1 MNKLID
7 DFLTPGT
14 NRGIY
19 YGGMFQKPSHDGVIE
34 VLNPATAHVFTTVPD
49 ATATDVQAA
58 VTAARCAFDDW
69 SELDPLDRS
78 RHLHAFADI
87 LRANMS
93 SLALLESTITG
104 RSIREMNAQMARIP
118 EWLEYFASI
127 AIGLEGESNVV
138 KGGYVTM
145 THYEPL
151 GPVALLTPWNHPI
164 LILVKKLAAA
174 LAAGNTCVIKPSEL
188 APVSSLVLAALATEA
203 GLPDGV
209 VNVVT
214 GGPGTGAALCAADD
228 IHYIDLTG
236 GTATGRKVASL
247 AGERLIRTTMELGG
261 KTPII
266 VCEDADIEGAIAGTL
281 FSAFVASGQT
291 CVSGARFLVHD
302 KIYDRF
308 VAGIAARAEQITIGD
323 PMDEATQMGPVI
335 SQKSKDRCMSMIA
348 QAKADGAKMVAGAG
362 SLELSD
368 PFSNGFYVRPTVF
381 KDVEPHHELF
391 LEEVFGPVISITRF
405 SDDDEAMEMAN
416 TGTFGL
422 GVSIWS
428 RDIARAHRLSL
439 KVRGGVVWL
448 NDHHRNDPRSVWG
461 GVRDSGFGKENGWD
475 ALRAYLTKKSVIVRT
490 AAGHDD
496 WFKGSSRYG

>member
-1 MNKLID
+1 MAELID
-7 DFLTPGT
+7 TFLKPGT
-14 NRGIY
+14 NLGIF
-19 YGGMFQKPSHDGVIE
+19 YGGRFQKLNHDTVIE
-34 VLNPATAHVFTTVPD
+34 VLNPATAQLFTTVPD
-49 ATATDVQAA
+49 SNADDVQAA
-58 VTAARCAFDDW
+58 VTAARSAFGGW

-87 LRANMS
+87 LRTNML

-145 THYEPL
+145 THHEPL
-151 GPVALLTPWNHPI
+151 GPVAILTPWNHPI

-214 GGPGTGAALCAADD
+214 GGPTTGAALCAADD

-291 CVSGARFLVHD
+291 CVSGARFLIHD

-308 VAGIAARAEQITIGD
+308 VEGLAARADQIKVGD
-323 PMDEATQMGPVI
+323 PMDESTQMGPVI
-335 SQKSKDRCMSMIA
+335 SKKSKDRCMSMIA
-348 QAKADGAKMVAGAG
+348 RAKADGAKMVAGEG
-362 SLELSD
+362 PLELTGD
-368 PFSNGFYVRPTVF
+368 FANGFYVRPTVF

-391 LEEVFGPVISITRF
+391 LKEVFGPVISITRF
-405 SDDDEAMEMAN
+405 QDDEEAMDMAN

-428 RDIARAHRLSL
+428 RDIARAHRLSI

-496 WFKGSSRYG
+496 WFKDAGRYG

>member
-1 MNKLID
+1 MTSLISE
-7 DFLTPGT
+7 FLTPGT
-14 NRGIY
+14 NKGLY
-19 YGGMFQKPSHDGVIE
+19 YGGRFQKTDHGADLQ
-34 VLNPATAHVFTTVPD
+34 VLNPATAQVFTTVPN
-49 ATATDVQAA
+49 ATADDVKAA
-58 VTAARCAFDDW
+58 VCAARSAFDEW
-69 SELDPLDRS
+69 SSMDPLDRS
-78 RHLHAFADI
+78 RHLHAFADV
-87 LRANMS
+87 LRQNMS
-93 SLALLESTITG
+93 ELALLESTVTG

-164 LILVKKLAAA
+164 LILVKKLGAA

-188 APVSSLVLAALATEA
+188 APVSSLVLAALASQA

-214 GGPGTGAALCAADD
+214 GGPDTGAALCAADD

-236 GTATGRKVASL
+236 GTETGRKVASL

-261 KTPII
+261 KTPIVI
-266 VCEDADIEGAIAGTL
+266 CDDADIEGAIAGTL

-308 VAGIAARAEQITIGD
+308 VDGLAARADAIKIGD
-323 PMDEATQMGPVI
+323 PMDQETQMGPVI
-335 SQKSKDRCMSMIA
+335 SQKSKDRCDRMIA
-348 QAKADGAKMVAGAG
+348 TAIANGAKMVAGGAVLDLPNG
-362 SLELSD
+362 FE
-368 PFSNGFYVRPTVF
+368 NGFYVRPTVF
-381 KDVEPHHELF
+381 KDVEPQHELF

-405 SDDDEAMEMAN
+405 YDDEQAIELAN
-416 TGTFGL
+416 TGNFGL

-439 KVRGGVVWL
+439 RLRGGVVWL

-490 AAGHDD
+490 APGHDD
-496 WFKGSSRYG
+496 WFKGSNRYG

>member
-1 MNKLID
+1 MTSLIHE
-7 DFLTPGT
+7 FLKPGT
-14 NRGIY
+14 NKGLF
-19 YGGMFQKPSHDGVIE
+19 YGGKFQKPDSSATIQ
-34 VLNPATAHVFTTVPD
+34 VLNPATAEPFTTVPD
-49 ATATDVQAA
+49 ATARDVQAA
-58 VTAARCAFDDW
+58 VTAARSAFGSW
-69 SELDPLDRS
+69 SELDPLERS
-78 RHLHAFADI
+78 RHLHAFANI
-87 LRANMS
+87 LSTNMS

-127 AIGLEGESNVV
+127 AVGLEGESNIV

-151 GPVALLTPWNHPI
+151 GPVALLTPWNHPV

-214 GGPGTGAALCAADD
+214 GGPATGAALCAADD

-281 FSAFVASGQT
+281 FAAFVASGQT

-308 VAGIAARAEQITIGD
+308 VHGIAARAEQIIIGD
-323 PMDEATQMGPVI
+323 PMDETTQMGPVI
-335 SQKSKDRCMSMIA
+335 SQKSKDRCLQMIA
-348 QAKADGAKMVAGAG
+348 RSKADGAIMVAGA
-362 SLELSD
+362 SPLDLPD
-368 PFSNGFYVRPTVF
+368 DFANGFYVRPTVF
-381 KDVEPHHELF
+381 KDVETHHELF
-391 LEEVFGPVISITRF
+391 LEEVFGPVISVTRF
-405 SDDDEAMEMAN
+405 HDDDEAMEMAN
-416 TGTFGL
+416 IGNFGL

-496 WFKGSSRYG
+496 WFKGAGRYG

>member
-1 MNKLID
+1 MTTLSD
-7 DFLTPGT
+7 QFLTPGT
-14 NRGIY
+14 NKGIF
-19 YGGMFQKPSHDGVIE
+19 YGGKFQKPNHSSVIK
-34 VLNPATAHVFTTVPD
+34 VLNPAKAQLFTTVPD
-49 ATATDVQAA
+49 ATADDVQAA
-58 VTAARCAFDDW
+58 VSAARSAFAGW
-69 SELDPLDRS
+69 SELDSLDRS
-78 RHLHAFADI
+78 RYLHKFAHV
-87 LRANMS
+87 LRANIA

-145 THYEPL
+145 THYESL
-151 GPVALLTPWNHPI
+151 GPVALLTPWNHPV

-188 APVSSLVLAALATEA
+188 APVSPLVLAALATEA

-214 GGPGTGAALCAADD
+214 GGPATGAALCAADD

-236 GTATGRKVASL
+236 GTETGRKVARL

-308 VAGIAARAEQITIGD
+308 VEGLAARAEQIRIGD

-335 SQKSKDRCMSMIA
+335 SQRSKDRCLSMIA
-348 QAKADGAKMVAGAG
+348 QAKTEGAKMVAGAG
-362 SLELSD
+362 PLDLPKD
-368 PFSNGFYVRPTVF
+368 FTDGFYVRPTVL
-381 KDVEPHHELF
+381 KDVEPHHKLF

-405 SDDDEAMEMAN
+405 HNDDEAMAMAN

-428 RDIARAHRLSL
+428 RDIAQAHRLSL

-461 GVRDSGFGKENGWD
+461 GIRDSGFGKENGWD

-496 WFKGSSRYG
+496 WFKGSARYG